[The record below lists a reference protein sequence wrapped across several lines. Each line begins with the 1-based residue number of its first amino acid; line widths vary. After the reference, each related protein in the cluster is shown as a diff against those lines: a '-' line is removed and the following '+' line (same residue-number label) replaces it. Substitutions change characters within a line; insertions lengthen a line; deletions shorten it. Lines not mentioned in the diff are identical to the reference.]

1 MPLSR
6 LRLYLF
12 TIFLSGLLI
21 QVAAAISVGSKMWPD
36 ELEALLLKLL
46 AIYSVHLTVIIGAM
60 LATPKGRTRKLPAG
74 MVSTAFALTLFW
86 NGLLLWRSLSFAFA
100 ERDSVNDFVR
110 YLDRVSSASSFLVTG
125 LLAFLFTRAVN
136 ETNES
141 RVVGKTAGRH

>member
-1 MPLSR
+1 MQLSR

-21 QVAAAISVGSKMWPD
+21 QVAAAISVGSKMWPE

-86 NGLLLWRSLSFAFA
+86 NCLLLWRSLSFAFA
-100 ERDSVNDFVR
+100 ERDSVNDLVR

-125 LLAFLFTRAVN
+125 LLAFFFTRAVN

-141 RVVGKTAGRH
+141 QVVSKA